1 MEKSGEGFSKHQ
13 KKMSVERLRKTGRFQ
28 ALWDDNENKG

>member
-13 KKMSVERLRKTGRFQ
+13 KKMSVAASKNRPVSGLMG
-28 ALWDDNENKG
+28 